1 VTAAEKTQ
9 VSLRETEDTDRPVL
23 FEHQRDPI
31 ANEMAAFPARDEQA
45 FTEHWERTRA
55 NETGIQRT
63 ILAGNDVAGH
73 IVSWIDDGDR
83 LVGYWLGSEFWGR
96 GIATEALRQFVDV
109 VDERPLSAHVAE
121 HNIASIR
128 VLEKCGFVAIG
139 GPRPPG
145 PDGIREIVFRL
156 D

>member
-1 VTAAEKTQ
+1 VKVA
-9 VSLRETEDTDRPVL
+9 LRETEDSDRPIL

-31 ANEMAAFPARDEQA
+31 ANEMAAFPARDEEA
-45 FTEHWERTRA
+45 FAEHWERVKV

-63 ILAGNDVAGH
+63 ILADENVVGL
-73 IVSWIDDGDR
+73 I
-83 LVGYWLGSEFWGR
+83 GYWLGREFWGR
-96 GIATEALRQFVDV
+96 GIATEALRQFVGELT
-109 VDERPLSAHVAE
+109 ERPLSANVAE
-121 HNIASIR
+121 HNVASIR
-128 VLEKCGFVAIG
+128 VLEKCGFVAVG

>member
-1 VTAAEKTQ
+1 VKVA
-9 VSLRETEDTDRPVL
+9 LRETEDSDRPIL

-31 ANEMAAFPARDEQA
+31 ANEMAAFPPRDEEA
-45 FTEHWERTRA
+45 FAEHWERVKV

-63 ILAGNDVAGH
+63 ILADENVVGH

-83 LVGYWLGSEFWGR
+83 LIGYWLGREFWGR
-96 GIATEALRQFVDV
+96 GIATEALRQFVGELT
-109 VDERPLSAHVAE
+109 ERPLSANVAE
-121 HNIASIR
+121 HNVASIR
-128 VLEKCGFVAIG
+128 VLEKCGFVAVG

>member
-1 VTAAEKTQ
+1 VKVA
-9 VSLRETEDTDRPVL
+9 LRETEDSDRPILV
-23 FEHQRDPI
+23 EHQRDPI
-31 ANEMAAFPARDEQA
+31 ANEMAAFPARDEEA
-45 FTEHWERTRA
+45 FAEHWERVKV

-63 ILAGNDVAGH
+63 ILAGENVVGH

-83 LVGYWLGSEFWGR
+83 LIGYWLGREFWGR
-96 GIATEALRQFVDV
+96 GIATEALRQFVGELT
-109 VDERPLSAHVAE
+109 ERPLSANVAE
-121 HNIASIR
+121 HNVASIR
-128 VLEKCGFVAIG
+128 VLEKCGFVAVG